1 MWRSGHVTFMHTIL
15 HVVVELSIVG
25 RKALEKE
32 QVILEQYERAGVVM
46 FACMASVLF
55 FLLVESKY

>member
-1 MWRSGHVTFMHTIL
+1 MLVQ
-15 HVVVELSIVG
+15 LSIVG

-32 QVILEQYERAGVVM
+32 QVILEQMRELRAGFVM
-46 FACMASVLF
+46 FVCMASVLF

>member
-1 MWRSGHVTFMHTIL
+1 MHTIL

-32 QVILEQYERAGVVM
+32 QVILEQYERAGFVM